1 MAIVRKNQGKSA
13 GKSTGATD
21 RAKND
26 ALRGAGATE
35 GGGKALLTKRF
46 GRFADRHGSDT
57 SLRERMNDR
66 ARDRARLDLSKPR
79 RGGLRLGV
87 HYDQD
92 AFGRFSEAIARFIG
106 TARFLVFQTG
116 FIIVWIF
123 VNKFVRHFDGKQLGL
138 LTLILSLQAAYAAPL
153 ILLAQNR
160 QADRDRVSTE
170 RDRDTAT
177 RTQADTEF
185 LARELASIRLGLSDV
200 ATSDE
205 LEKAIGKAMEK
216 VLEKVLHGDDT
227 LVKPRRMDESR

>member
-1 MAIVRKNQGKSA
+1 MAIVRKNRGRAEQTDAKVPQGTGSGRSSDVRSSKERVRKQLQSRSSDLA
-13 GKSTGATD
+13 GG
-21 RAKND
+21 NP
-26 ALRGAGATE
+26 
-35 GGGKALLTKRF
+35 
-46 GRFADRHGSDT
+46 
-57 SLRERMNDR
+57 SLRDRWNDR

-92 AFGRFSEAIARFIG
+92 AFGRFSEGIARFIG
-106 TARFLVFQTG
+106 TARFLVFQTA

-123 VNKFVRHFDGKQLGL
+123 INKFIRKFDGQQLGL

-170 RDRDTAT
+170 RDRDTAI

-216 VLEKVLHGDDT
+216 VLDKVFSADEPTG
-227 LVKPRRMDESR
+227 KPRRMDEGRA

>member
-1 MAIVRKNQGKSA
+1 MAIVRKNRGRAAQ
-13 GKSTGATD
+13 TD
-21 RAKND
+21 TKN
-26 ALRGAGATE
+26 AQGAGS
-35 GGGKALLTKRF
+35 
-46 GRFADRHGSDT
+46 GRSSEVRASKERVRKQLISRSADLADGDS
-57 SLRERMNDR
+57 SLRDRWNDR

-116 FIIVWIF
+116 FIIVWII
-123 VNKFVRHFDGKQLGL
+123 VNKFVKRFDGPELGL

-170 RDRDTAT
+170 RDRDTAI

-216 VLEKVLHGDDT
+216 VLDKVLSGDEPT
-227 LVKPRRMDESR
+227 GKLRRMDEGRA